1 MPLKSLILLGLK
13 RLDIFSRPIQ
23 LNFNQEKYFQTY
35 IGGIISLLLFI
46 IVCCSVWGLLSQ
58 VINKQKEYISRVDF
72 YSTTSPQISFTQNN
86 SLFAFSYYDENSSLF
101 NDPSYLYQEIFLQ
114 TFKIDINGEKLLE
127 IKPLTFKKCQEI
139 LGYDNLGINKQLD
152 EISHLKLN
160 SSLCLELKNET
171 TLGSHSSSLYYN
183 NEYYFSNILY
193 SIKKCKKDS
202 SIKICKSEKE
212 LNEKL
217 RGAHLEFLF
226 IDNFFDLKNSINP
239 TNSYLKS
246 LIFYVDMKNTKIVE
260 IFFKIINIASDIG
273 WIFEEVESI
282 KKFAYDYHQQQNI
295 EESNQSEIIK
305 LIINTSNNSLL
316 YSRVYLKLQE
326 IVGNIGGIFYLALIF
341 GRMIT
346 YYQSNFEINERMIHS
361 LFHIIE
367 KNESRRKSTT
377 DMNGSLLKNE
387 TLKNEL
393 RDFGDLVKAN
403 NQTKFKNANDLN
415 YLYNQCARKR
425 NSTVG
430 QLIPQNITRQIN
442 THKRRSLFNFNLNAN
457 HDFNKHILNLKDNEA
472 TNNESHINFLAHCQR
487 ENKNLVTMNS
497 PQKKFKSLVPEV
509 EKVLKDN
516 FQNFKDQVKNKYPLD
531 FSSVFS
537 YYINKLCFKQ
547 PNNKYQF
554 YKVAFIK
561 LNKVLDYTNV
571 IKTVKEFKKI
581 KKIILTKNQ
590 MTLFSLPKVSFIDHN
605 KVINYNFVKKTCP
618 TDQFERLELCEV
630 YKSYLKAKSKVEH
643 SSNNRK
649 IIENIETNI
658 KLIFEEVEKHEKL
671 K

>member
-1 MPLKSLILLGLK
+1 MPLKSLILPGFK
-13 RLDIFSRPIQ
+13 KLDLFSRPIQ
-23 LNFNQEKYFQTY
+23 LNFNQEKYFQTFS
-35 IGGIISLLLFI
+35 GGIITLIIFV

-58 VINKQKEYISRVDF
+58 VINKEKEYISRVDI
-72 YSTTSPQISFTQNN
+72 YSTTSQQINFTQNN
-86 SLFAFSYYDENSSLF
+86 SLFAFSFYDENSSLF
-101 NDPSYLYQEIFLQ
+101 YDPSYLYQEIFLQ
-114 TFKIDINGEKLLE
+114 TFKIDIYGEKLLD
-127 IKPLTFKKCQEI
+127 IKPLTLKKCQEI
-139 LGYDNLGINKQLD
+139 LSNDNLGFFKQLE
-152 EISHLKLN
+152 EISHIKLN
-160 SSLCLELKNET
+160 SSLCLELIDKT
-171 TLGSHSSSLYYN
+171 TLGTHFPSLYYN
-183 NEYYFSNILY
+183 NEYYISNILY
-193 SIKKCKKDS
+193 SVKKCKKDS
-202 SIKICKSEKE
+202 FIKNCKSETE
-212 LNEKL
+212 INEKL

-226 IDNFFDLKNSINP
+226 IDNFFDLKNSFNP
-239 TNSYLKS
+239 SNSYLKS
-246 LIFYVDMKNTKIVE
+246 LVFYVDMKNTKIVE
-260 IFFKIINIASDIG
+260 IFLKIINVVSDIG

-282 KKFAYDYHQQQNI
+282 KEIAYDYHQQQNI
-295 EESNQSEIIK
+295 EVTNQSEIIK
-305 LIINTSNNSLL
+305 LIINTSNNSLQ
-316 YSRVYLKLQE
+316 YSRVYVKLQE

-341 GRMIT
+341 GRTIT
-346 YYQSNFEINERMIHS
+346 YFQSNFEINERMIHS

-367 KNESRRKSTT
+367 KNESHRKSTT

-393 RDFGDLVKAN
+393 RDFGDLIKAN
-403 NQTKFKNANDLN
+403 NETKFKNVNDLN

-430 QLIPQNITRQIN
+430 QLIPQNITRQIQ

-457 HDFNKHILNLKDNEA
+457 HGFNKHILNLKDNEA
-472 TNNESHINFLAHCQR
+472 TNNDSHMNFLAHCQR
-487 ENKNLVTMNS
+487 ENKNSVTINS

-516 FQNFKDQVKNKYPLD
+516 FQNLKEQVKNKYPLD
-531 FSSVFS
+531 LSSVFS
-537 YYINKLCFKQ
+537 YYINKLCLKQ
-547 PNNKYQF
+547 HNNKYQF
-554 YKVAFIK
+554 YKVAYIK

-571 IKTVKEFKKI
+571 IKTVKEFKKL

-618 TDQFERLELCEV
+618 TDQFESLELCEV

-643 SSNNRK
+643 SSKNRK
-649 IIENIETNI
+649 IVENIETNL